1 MLRLELRSQHF
12 GKLYQRLA
20 TECKRRAENYVKP
33 WIHNGRLSLPELFTP
48 AMFFPKLNEIPRILG
63 EGAQV
68 GEEQLKGCLK
78 TLPTTGSS
86 PARALLRSLGVNDA
100 P

>member
-1 MLRLELRSQHF
+1 MLRRELRSQHF

-20 TECKRRAENYVKP
+20 TECTRRTENYIKP
-33 WIHNGRLSLPELFTP
+33 WIHNGILNLLEFFTP
-48 AMFFPKLNEIPRILG
+48 AMFFPKLHEIPRILG
-63 EGAQV
+63 GGAQV

-78 TLPTTGSS
+78 TLPATGSS
-86 PARALLRSLGVNDA
+86 PAKALLRSLGVNDA